1 MLTSHQPMTG
11 GHAHDVSLD
20 DTLDFLNTEDT
31 DDGFPDEK
39 LPSLDAALDWFVT
52 RGVIHGEGA
61 DGVRRQAEADAL
73 RGERELARVH
83 AVRGALREVA
93 QAVVDHRPP
102 APSALDTVNRALHA
116 RQVIELVPSIDGCVA
131 VDHRHVGDP
140 IDDALARL
148 ADPFVVELT
157 AGQPE
162 RIRQCGGDTCSWFF
176 YDSSRTQRR
185 RWCDMATC
193 GNRAKAA
200 RHRARARAT
209 TTDDEAITTIAPAL

>member
-1 MLTSHQPMTG
+1 MSG

-20 DTLDFLNTEDT
+20 DTLDFLNTDDT
-31 DDGFPDEK
+31 DDGFPAER

-61 DGVRRQAEADAL
+61 DGVRRQAEADTL

-83 AVRGALREVA
+83 GVRGALREVA

-102 APSALDTVNRALHA
+102 APSALETVNRALHA
-116 RQVIELVPSIDGCVA
+116 RQVIELVPSNDGCVA

-148 ADPFVVELT
+148 SDPFVVELT

-162 RIRQCGGDTCSWFF
+162 RIRQCGGDTCFWFF
-176 YDSSRTQRR
+176 YDTSRTQRR

-209 TTDDEAITTIAPAL
+209 STDDEAITTITPAL